1 LIHVLCSLKETCN
14 ISDEQEKILK
24 SSVEQLKQE
33 HHRTEC
39 VNQICV
45 TFVMYWTA
53 LYCLG

>member
-45 TFVMYWTA
+45 TFVMY
-53 LYCLG
+53 